1 MSGKMIPPTLP
12 PVVASP
18 VAAARLRKKKW
29 AMEDIAG
36 VNMSAVPKPPA
47 IENDKM
53 KCHSSVTLHLSMGNL
68 QSG

>member
-1 MSGKMIPPTLP
+1 MIPPTLP

-47 IENDKM
+47 IEKDKM
-53 KCHSSVTLHLSMGNL
+53 NCHSSVSLLLLTNDLP
-68 QSG
+68 SG